1 MILII
6 IYSQKNN
13 TYHLSIKIMK
23 FALNDSLGY
32 KKVKKTLFLVGRR
45 RIVSCYFTVTNKYI
59 CFYQSEKYELT
70 SLIYP
75 NTSLSTYTS
84 NVIYNTSNVV
94 MFLKII
100 WKNF

>member
-13 TYHLSIKIMK
+13 TYHLSI
-23 FALNDSLGY
+23 
-32 KKVKKTLFLVGRR
+32 KKTLFLVGRR